1 MVGQIMVSIRSTNI
15 FPCNRQPQCNRK
27 FVDQTLSQNKK
38 NQINQSSQESSE
50 TYLKEF
56 WFKTWV
62 TFNVIL
68 QFQMNFY
75 MLLDFWPVVNG
86 EDLITYNKPIPKK
99 DSTLNKQYLLQ

>member
-1 MVGQIMVSIRSTNI
+1 VYTSKEDKFQLLDKAIQFHDGNSIIAVSIV
-15 FPCNRQPQCNRK
+15 CLG
-27 FVDQTLSQNKK
+27 LSLFL
-38 NQINQSSQESSE
+38 ELVSSE